1 MSKETES
8 TLPTPSD
15 AMPPDFMETVRDLLE
30 HLYDLPFLQQHP
42 LARHAAMTS
51 RHNDDTPTQG
61 LRKAMLGAVESLKPP
76 AGHAAGSQLARA
88 YGVTYLHYVD
98 GMTVHEASHQLG
110 ISLRQAYRDLQR
122 GVDSVASQLWER
134 LQVVD
139 TTELQVEAQPTP
151 NAVTSEVDRL
161 QPRAEP
167 TDFALLCA
175 NAVRAISPLAAQK
188 SVAVSFEPP
197 PTSVT
202 VSTDRS
208 VAQQILVHVL
218 SGIVQQ
224 GEPEV
229 LEVLLENGLHT
240 ATSVDMRCSGLRQ
253 RLDTTLV
260 NDVAQHLA
268 TKLGWTMNVISTES
282 GDQIVRLTLPGSSRL
297 LLVIDDNEALADLL
311 DRYLDGM
318 DYRIVAA
325 TDPIDGLRLC
335 QEIRPQ
341 AVLLD
346 VMMPDIDGWELLQRI
361 RNNPRTVDIPVIICT
376 VFNDAELA
384 YSLGASRFLPKP
396 VVREDFLDILQSLHL
411 NA

>member
-1 MSKETES
+1 
-8 TLPTPSD
+8 
-15 AMPPDFMETVRDLLE
+15 MPPHFVDTVRDLLE

-42 LARHAAMTS
+42 LARHAAMTQ
-51 RHNDDTPTQG
+51 RHSDDTPTQG
-61 LRKAMLGAVESLKPP
+61 LRKAVLRSVESLKPP

-88 YGVTYLHYVD
+88 YGVTFLHYVD

-122 GVDSVASQLWER
+122 GVESVASHLWEQ

-139 TTELQVEAQPTP
+139 ASEVATEPQLAPTV
-151 NAVTSEVDRL
+151 VTNEVDRL

-167 TDFALLCA
+167 TDLALLCA

-188 SVAVSFEPP
+188 SVAVSFDPP

-202 VSTDRS
+202 VSTDRP

-229 LEVLLENGLHT
+229 LEVLLETGLHT

-253 RLDTTLV
+253 RLDASLV

-268 TKLGWTMNVISTES
+268 TKLGWSIDVISTGS
-282 GDQIVRLTLPGSSRL
+282 GDQTVRLTLPGSSRL

-361 RNNPRTVDIPVIICT
+361 RNNPRTAEIPVIICT

-396 VVREDFLDILQSLHL
+396 VVREEFLAILHSLQL
-411 NA
+411 GS